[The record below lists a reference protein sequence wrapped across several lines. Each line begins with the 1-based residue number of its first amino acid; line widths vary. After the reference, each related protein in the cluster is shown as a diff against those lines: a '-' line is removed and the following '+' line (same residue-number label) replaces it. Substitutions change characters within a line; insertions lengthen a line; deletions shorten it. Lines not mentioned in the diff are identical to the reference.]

1 MLTLLKIRNMKLVEF
16 FNHYPNEVECKA
28 KFKEIRE
35 KQGVV
40 CKNCKTKDDY
50 WWLKSKELYQCKKC
64 GFRMSI
70 KSGTVMENSK
80 LPYQYWFIAFH
91 LMTSTKKTISALE
104 MQRQLGHEY
113 YECIWAMMHKI
124 RLVMGKRDDMY
135 TLNEEIEIDE
145 SYYSTKYI
153 FEENEFTAAKEK
165 LKRGKGSQKKTS
177 VLVMASEQRVKRKEL
192 KKNQDASYYMPK
204 FLKMKVVENGKI
216 EEIQTTTEKAV
227 DAHSSIR
234 ADKAKSYPKSF
245 RKYEKVELYDMSK
258 HISGKVLPWSNKAI
272 TNSKNLIKAI
282 HHAIEAPYLQNY
294 LNEFCFKYNRRYFG
308 EKVFDRLIVAA
319 VSFVWY

>member
-1 MLTLLKIRNMKLVEF
+1 MKLVEF
-16 FNHYPNEVECKA
+16 FNNYPTEAECKV

-40 CKNCKTKDDY
+40 CKECKAKDEY
-50 WWLKSKELYQCKKC
+50 WWLKSKELYECKKC
-64 GFRMSI
+64 GFRMSL

-80 LPYQYWFIAFH
+80 LSYQYWFIAFH
-91 LMTSTKKTISALE
+91 LMSSTKKTISALE

-124 RLVMGKRDDMY
+124 RLVMGKRDDLY
-135 TLNEEIEIDE
+135 QLSDESEIDE
-145 SYYSTKYI
+145 SYFSTKYI
-153 FEENEFTAAKEK
+153 FEKDEFTGQQEQ

-177 VLVMASEQRVKRKEL
+177 VLVMASQKRIRRKQL
-192 KKNQDASYYMPK
+192 KKDQDASYSMPK
-204 FLKMKVVENGKI
+204 FLKMKVVENGTI
-216 EEIQTTTEKAV
+216 EEIQTTTEKALV
-227 DAHSSIR
+227 DNSSIK
-234 ADKAKSYPKSF
+234 ADKAKAYPKSF

-258 HISGKVLPWSNKAI
+258 HESGKVLPWSSKAI

-282 HHAIEAPYLQNY
+282 HHAVESSYLQNY

-308 EKVFDRLIVAA
+308 EKVFDRLLIAA
-319 VSFVWY
+319 VAFVWY

>member
-1 MLTLLKIRNMKLVEF
+1 MKLVDF
-16 FNHYPNEVECKA
+16 FNNYPNEAECKA

-35 KQGVV
+35 KNGVF
-40 CKNCKTKDDY
+40 CKSCGAEDEY
-50 WWLKSKELYQCKKC
+50 WWLKSKELYECKKC
-64 GFRMSI
+64 HFRMSL

-80 LPYQYWFIAFH
+80 LTYQYWFIAFH

-104 MQRQLGHEY
+104 MQRQLGHKF
-113 YECIWAMMHKI
+113 YECIWTMMHKI
-124 RLVMGKRDDMY
+124 RIVMGKRDDLY
-135 TLNEEIEIDE
+135 QLTGQAEIDE

-153 FEENEFTAAKEK
+153 FEENEFTGQKEN

-177 VLVMASEQRVKRKEL
+177 VLVMASQIKVKRKEL
-192 KKNQDASYYMPK
+192 KMNQDASFNMPK
-204 FLKMKVVENGKI
+204 FLKMKVVENGT
-216 EEIQTTTEKAV
+216 IQELKTTTEKAL
-227 DAHSSIR
+227 DDKSSIK

-245 RKYEKVELYDMSK
+245 RRYEKVELYDMSK
-258 HISGKVLPWSNKAI
+258 HESGKVLPWSSKAI

-294 LNEFCFKYNRRYFG
+294 LNEFCFKYNRRFFG
-308 EKVFDRLIVAA
+308 EKVFDRLLVTA

>member
-1 MLTLLKIRNMKLVEF
+1 MKLVEF
-16 FNHYPNEVECKA
+16 FNNYPNEAECKA

-35 KQGVV
+35 KHGVV
-40 CKNCKTKDDY
+40 CKDCKTKDEY
-50 WWLKSKELYQCKKC
+50 WWLKRKKLYQCKKC
-64 GFRMSI
+64 GFRMSL

-104 MQRQLGHEY
+104 MQRQLGHAY

-153 FEENEFTAAKEK
+153 FEEDEFTTAKEK

-192 KKNQDASYYMPK
+192 KKNQDASYYRPK

-227 DAHSSIR
+227 DANSSIR

-258 HISGKVLPWSNKAI
+258 HESGKVLPWSNKAI

>member
-1 MLTLLKIRNMKLVEF
+1 MKLVEF
-16 FNHYPNEVECKA
+16 FKNYPNESECKA

-35 KQGVV
+35 QQGVI
-40 CKNCKTKDDY
+40 CKRCKSKDEY
-50 WWLKSKELYQCKKC
+50 WWLKSKEQYECKKC

-104 MQRQLGHEY
+104 MQRQLGHDY

-124 RLVMGKRDDMY
+124 RLVMGKRDDLY
-135 TLNEEIEIDE
+135 QLNDDIEVDE

-153 FEENEFTAAKEK
+153 FEQDEFTGKQEK

-177 VLVMASEQRVKRKEL
+177 VLVMASQKRIKRKKV
-192 KKNQDASYYMPK
+192 KKDQDASYDMPK

-216 EEIQTTTEKAV
+216 DEIQSTTEKNIEKNA
-227 DAHSSIR
+227 SIK

-245 RKYEKVELYDMSK
+245 RAYEKVELYDMSK
-258 HISGKVLPWSNKAI
+258 HESGKILPWSSKAI

-282 HHAIEAPYLQNY
+282 HHAVENCYLQNY
-294 LNEFCFKYNRRYFG
+294 LNEFCFKYNRRFFG
-308 EKVFDRLIVAA
+308 EKIFDRLLIAA
-319 VSFVWY
+319 VTFVWF

>member
-1 MLTLLKIRNMKLVEF
+1 MKLIEF
-16 FNHYPNEVECKA
+16 FNNYPNEAECKS

-40 CKNCKTKDDY
+40 CKECKAKDDY
-50 WWLKSKELYQCKKC
+50 WWLKSKELYECKKC

-104 MQRQLGHEY
+104 MQRQLGHDY

-124 RLVMGKRDDMY
+124 RLVMGKRDDLY
-135 TLNEEIEIDE
+135 QLSDESEIDE
-145 SYYSTKYI
+145 SYFSTKYI
-153 FEENEFTAAKEK
+153 FEKDEFTGRQEQ

-177 VLVMASEQRVKRKEL
+177 VLVMASQKRIKRKQL
-192 KKNQDASYYMPK
+192 KKDQDASYSMPK
-204 FLKMKVVENGKI
+204 FLKMKVVENGTI
-216 EEIQTTTEKAV
+216 EEIQTTTEKALEES
-227 DAHSSIR
+227 SSIK
-234 ADKAKSYPKSF
+234 ADKAKAYPKSF

-258 HISGKVLPWSNKAI
+258 HESGKILPWSSKAI

-282 HHAIEAPYLQNY
+282 HHAVESSYLQNY

-308 EKVFDRLIVAA
+308 EKVFDRLLIAA
-319 VSFVWY
+319 VAFVWY

>member
-1 MLTLLKIRNMKLVEF
+1 MKLIEF
-16 FNHYPNEVECKA
+16 FNNYPNEAECKA

-35 KQGVV
+35 RQGVI
-40 CKNCKTKDDY
+40 CKQCKTRDNY
-50 WWLKSKELYQCKKC
+50 WWLKSKEQYECKNC

-104 MQRQLGHEY
+104 MQRQLGHDY

-124 RLVMGKRDDMY
+124 RLVMGKRDDLY
-135 TLNEEIEIDE
+135 QLSDKAEIDE

-153 FEENEFTAAKEK
+153 FEKDEFTGQQEK

-177 VLVMASEQRVKRKEL
+177 VLVMASQKRVKRKQV
-192 KKNQDASYYMPK
+192 KKDQDASYIMPK
-204 FLKMKVVENGKI
+204 FLKMKVVENGTI
-216 EEIQTTTEKAV
+216 GEIQTTTEKNITKS
-227 DAHSSIR
+227 SSIK
-234 ADKAKSYPKSF
+234 ADKARAYPKSF

-258 HISGKVLPWSNKAI
+258 HESGKVLPWSSKAI

-282 HHAIEAPYLQNY
+282 HHAIENSYLQNY

-308 EKVFDRLIVAA
+308 EKVFDRLLVAA

>member
-1 MLTLLKIRNMKLVEF
+1 MKLVEF
-16 FNHYPNEVECKA
+16 FNNYPNEAECKS
-28 KFKEIRE
+28 KFKETRE

-40 CKNCKTKDDY
+40 CKSCKVKDEY
-50 WWLKSKELYQCKKC
+50 WWLKSKEQYECKKC

-104 MQRQLGHEY
+104 MQRQLGHDY

-124 RLVMGKRDDMY
+124 RLVMGKRDDLY
-135 TLNEEIEIDE
+135 KLSDESEIDE

-153 FEENEFTAAKEK
+153 FEKDEFTGQQEK
-165 LKRGKGSQKKTS
+165 LKSGKGSQKKTS
-177 VLVMASEQRVKRKEL
+177 VLVMASQKKVIRKEL
-192 KKNQDASYYMPK
+192 KKNQDASYGMPK
-204 FLKMKVVENGKI
+204 FLKMKVVENGTI
-216 EEIQTTTEKAV
+216 EEIRATTEKALE
-227 DAHSSIR
+227 DKSSIK
-234 ADKAKSYPKSF
+234 ADKARAYPKAF
-245 RKYEKVELYDMSK
+245 RKYERVELYDMSK
-258 HISGKVLPWSNKAI
+258 HESGKILPWSSKAI

-282 HHAIEAPYLQNY
+282 HHAVESSYLQNY

-308 EKVFDRLIVAA
+308 EKVFDRLLIAA

>member
-1 MLTLLKIRNMKLVEF
+1 MKLVEF
-16 FNHYPNEVECKA
+16 FNNYPNEAECKS

-40 CKNCKTKDDY
+40 CKSCKAKDEY
-50 WWLKSKELYQCKKC
+50 WWLKSKEQYECKKC
-64 GFRMSI
+64 GFRMSL

-104 MQRQLGHEY
+104 MQRQLGHDY

-124 RLVMGKRDDMY
+124 RLVMGKRDDLY
-135 TLNEEIEIDE
+135 KLSDESEIDE
-145 SYYSTKYI
+145 SYFSTKYI
-153 FEENEFTAAKEK
+153 FESDEFTGQQEK

-177 VLVMASEQRVKRKEL
+177 VLVMASQKKIIRKEL
-192 KKNQDASYYMPK
+192 KRDQDPSYNLPK
-204 FLKMKVVENGKI
+204 FLKMKVVENGTI
-216 EEIQTTTEKAV
+216 EEIKTTTEKSL
-227 DAHSSIR
+227 DDNSSIK
-234 ADKAKSYPKSF
+234 ADKAKSYPKAF

-258 HISGKVLPWSNKAI
+258 HESGKILPWSSKAI
-272 TNSKNLIKAI
+272 TNSKNLLKAI
-282 HHAIEAPYLQNY
+282 HHAIEASYLQNY

-308 EKVFDRLIVAA
+308 EKVFDRLLIAA

>member
-1 MLTLLKIRNMKLVEF
+1 MKLVEF
-16 FNHYPNEVECKA
+16 FNNYPNELDCKL

-40 CKNCKTKDDY
+40 CKKCQSKNDY
-50 WWLKSKELYQCKKC
+50 WWLKSKELYECKKC
-64 GFRMSI
+64 GFRMSL
-70 KSGTVMENSK
+70 KSGTALENSK

-91 LMTSTKKTISALE
+91 LMTSTKKTLSALE

-124 RLVMGKRDDMY
+124 RLVMGKRDDLY
-135 TLNEEIEIDE
+135 TLRDESEIDE
-145 SYYSTKYI
+145 AYYSTKYI
-153 FEENEFTAAKEK
+153 FDKDEFTGQQEK

-177 VLVMASEQRVKRKEL
+177 VLVMASQKTVKRKEL
-192 KKNQDASYYMPK
+192 KKNQNSSYTMPK
-204 FLKMKVVENGKI
+204 FLKMKVVENGT
-216 EEIQTTTEKAV
+216 IQELQATTEKAL
-227 DAHSSIR
+227 DDKSSIK
-234 ADKAKSYPKSF
+234 ADKAKAYPKSF
-245 RKYEKVELYDMSK
+245 RKYENVELYDMSK
-258 HISGKVLPWSNKAI
+258 HESGKVLPWSSKAI
-272 TNSKNLIKAI
+272 TNSKNLIKAV